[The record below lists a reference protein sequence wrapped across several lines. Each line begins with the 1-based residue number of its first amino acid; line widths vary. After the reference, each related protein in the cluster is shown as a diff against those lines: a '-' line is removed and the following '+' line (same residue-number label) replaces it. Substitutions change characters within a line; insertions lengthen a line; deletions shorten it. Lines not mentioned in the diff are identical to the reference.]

1 MKAGMG
7 IYRTVHEYNIQKSL
21 GVSASFKPIKED
33 WEFTEKITECAKEL
47 SERINDC
54 RLVFRSLTMEIK
66 TTEFEMLQRSR
77 TLKYYIYREIDII

>member
-21 GVSASFKPIKED
+21 GVSSTFPVITRE
-33 WEFTEKITECAKEL
+33 EQFVEKITECAIEL

-54 RLVFRSLTMEIK
+54 RLVFRCLTMEMK
-66 TTEFEMLQRSR
+66 TTEFEILQRSA
-77 TLKYYIYREIDII
+77 TLKYYIYREKDII